1 MTDMENKPQIITN
14 IKIERSIFWKIY
26 FFFIVCVTV
35 LGTVFLFS
43 EENFGVFEII
53 LIPIVIISM
62 IGLFGYVFSK
72 IIYKRSFWFYIF
84 WLNLVF
90 AFLEPFLSES
100 LFAHDPDFTDA
111 ENKIINIISY
121 LVSILIMLP
130 AYIGLLLY
138 GLPSNRLWKI
148 KE

>member
-1 MTDMENKPQIITN
+1 MTDMENKPPIITN

-72 IIYKRSFWFYIF
+72 KIYKRSF
-84 WLNLVF
+84 
-90 AFLEPFLSES
+90 
-100 LFAHDPDFTDA
+100 
-111 ENKIINIISY
+111 
-121 LVSILIMLP
+121 
-130 AYIGLLLY
+130 
-138 GLPSNRLWKI
+138 
-148 KE
+148 